1 VVYPSNA
8 LDAIGLLRT
17 AIRSDDPVMFLEH
30 KHLYYQGYNRSA
42 DPGEDFMI
50 PFGKARI
57 AREGKHATVV
67 CWGALVQKSIEAAK
81 ELAGEGHEV
90 EVIDARTIA
99 PFDMETV
106 KKSLAKT
113 NRLLIAHEEHKTSG
127 YAGEVCA
134 VINEECFELLDA
146 PILRVASKDT
156 HVAYCPD
163 LEEVILPQ
171 TSDVLA
177 ALRKL
182 LAY

>member
-1 VVYPSNA
+1 
-8 LDAIGLLRT
+8 
-17 AIRSDDPVMFLEH
+17 
-30 KHLYYQGYNRSA
+30 
-42 DPGEDFMI
+42 
-50 PFGKARI
+50 
-57 AREGKHATVV
+57 
-67 CWGALVQKSIEAAK
+67 
-81 ELAGEGHEV
+81 
-90 EVIDARTIA
+90 
-99 PFDMETV
+99 
-106 KKSLAKT
+106 
-113 NRLLIAHEEHKTSG
+113 
-127 YAGEVCA
+127 VCA